1 MGLGACAGLRCKA
14 RLPKGQEGGA
24 IACGGERGRQEAFSE
39 TYGRMG
45 IDTGIYRP
53 GARPLASR
61 FWSEVRRKHPAL
73 NPAHRRVCPQSV
85 QTSKIFDFCW
95 ILNGRGERI

>member
-1 MGLGACAGLRCKA
+1 M
-14 RLPKGQEGGA
+14 PEGQEGGA
-24 IACGGERGRQEAFSE
+24 IARSGEYGRQEGFSE
-39 TYGRMG
+39 TYGGMAV
-45 IDTGIYRP
+45 DTGIYGP

-61 FWSEVRRKHPAL
+61 FRSEVRRKHPAL
-73 NPAHRRVCPQSV
+73 NPAHEAVRPQSV